1 MNIKINKYSEMK
13 LENRTAIITGGAS
26 GIGLETSKLFINEG
40 ANVVI
45 ADITEAA
52 GKSAARKLGNKCHFV
67 KTDVSDKSSAYFCVI
82 ETIKKFGRIEILIN
96 NAGITSDASL
106 LKMSSEQFEKVID
119 INLKGVFLMT
129 KYAANH
135 MAENNYG
142 RIINTSSIVGLYG
155 NFGQT
160 NYAASKSGVIGMT
173 KTWARELGRKGI
185 TVNAVAPGFIATD
198 MIGTVPE
205 KILNTIKERTPL
217 GRLGTPSDIAKAYL
231 FLASDDA
238 EFITGIT
245 LSVDGG
251 LVW

>member
-1 MNIKINKYSEMK
+1 MK
-13 LENRTAIITGGAS
+13 LQDRTAIITGGAN
-26 GIGLETSKLFINEG
+26 GIGLETAKLFITEG
-40 ANVVI
+40 ANVII
-45 ADITEAA
+45 ADINDKAGNIAA
-52 GKSAARKLGNKCHFV
+52 EKLGSKCKFV
-67 KTDVSDKSSAYFCVI
+67 KTDVSDKTSAVFCVN
-82 ETIKKFGRIEILIN
+82 EALKQFGTIDILIN

-106 LKMSSEQFEKVID
+106 FKMSSDQFEKVID
-119 INLKGVFLMT
+119 INLKGVFFMT
-129 KYAANH
+129 KYAAAQ

-173 KTWARELGRKGI
+173 KSWARELGRKGI
-185 TVNAVAPGFIATD
+185 TVNAVAPGFILTD
-198 MIGTVPE
+198 MLGTVPE
-205 KILNTIKERTPL
+205 KILINIKERTPL
-217 GRLGTPSDIAKAYL
+217 GRLGSPADIARAYL

-238 EFITGIT
+238 EFITGTT

>member
-1 MNIKINKYSEMK
+1 MKITGK
-13 LENRTAIITGGAS
+13 TAIITGGAS
-26 GIGLETSKLFINEG
+26 GIGLEAVNLFLEEG

-45 ADITEAA
+45 ADIDEISGKAA
-52 GKSAARKLGNKCHFV
+52 EVSFGKKCRFI
-67 KTDVSDKSSAYFCVI
+67 KTDVSDKSSAYMCMND
-82 ETIKKFGRIEILIN
+82 TMKRFGSIDILIN

-106 LKMSSEQFEKVID
+106 AKMSEEQFDKVIN
-119 INLKGVFLMT
+119 INLKGVFNMT
-129 KYAANH
+129 KYASLP
-135 MAENNYG
+135 MAEKNYG

-173 KTWARELGRKGI
+173 KVWARELGKKGI
-185 TVNAVAPGFIATD
+185 TVNAVAPGFIDTG
-198 MIGTVPE
+198 MLSTVPE
-205 KILNTIKERTPL
+205 KVLNNIKERTPL
-217 GRLGTPSDIAKAYL
+217 GRLGSALEIAKAYL

-238 EFITGIT
+238 SFITGIT

>member
-1 MNIKINKYSEMK
+1 MK
-13 LENRTAIITGGAS
+13 LHGRTAIITGGAC
-26 GIGLETSKLFINEG
+26 GIGLETARLFIKEG

-45 ADITEAA
+45 ADINEAA
-52 GKSAARKLGNKCHFV
+52 GKNAANELGEKCRFV
-67 KTDVSDKSSAYFCVI
+67 KTNVSDKSSAYFCII
-82 ETIKKFGRIEILIN
+82 EAIKKFGKLDILIN
-96 NAGITSDASL
+96 NAGITGDASL
-106 LKMSSEQFEKVID
+106 LKMSSEQFERVID
-119 INLKGVFLMT
+119 INLKGVFFMT
-129 KYAANH
+129 KYAAVQ

-185 TVNAVAPGFIATD
+185 TVNAVAPGFIETG
-198 MIGTVPE
+198 MLGTVPE
-205 KILNTIKERTPL
+205 KILNSIKERTPL
-217 GRLGTPSDIAKAYL
+217 GRLGTPADIARAYL

>member
-1 MNIKINKYSEMK
+1 MK
-13 LENRTAIITGGAS
+13 LDNKTAIITGGAS
-26 GIGLETSKLFINEG
+26 GIGLESAKLFISEG
-40 ANVVI
+40 ANVII
-45 ADITEAA
+45 ADLNESEGKPAAEA
-52 GKSAARKLGNKCHFV
+52 LGSRCRFV
-67 KTDVSDKSSAYFCVI
+67 KTDVSDKSSAYFCVM
-82 ETIKKFGRIEILIN
+82 EAIKRFGSLEILVN

-106 LKMSSEQFEKVID
+106 HKMSSEQFEKVID
-119 INLKGVFLMT
+119 VNLKGVFFMT
-129 KYAANH
+129 KYAAAQ

-185 TVNAVAPGFIATD
+185 TVNAVAPGFIDTG
-198 MIGTVPE
+198 MLNTVPA
-205 KILNTIKERTPL
+205 KILDNIKQRTPL
-217 GRLGTPSDIAKAYL
+217 GRLGSPADIAKAYL

-238 EFITGIT
+238 AFITGIT

>member
-1 MNIKINKYSEMK
+1 MK

-26 GIGLETSKLFINEG
+26 GIGLETANIFIKEG
-40 ANVVI
+40 ANVII
-45 ADITEAA
+45 ADINEEA
-52 GKSAARKLGNKCHFV
+52 GKSAVQKFGSKCKFV
-67 KTDVSDKSSAYFCVI
+67 KTDVSDKSSAYFCIV
-82 ETIKKFGRIEILIN
+82 EAIKKFGKLDILIN

-119 INLKGVFLMT
+119 INLKGVFFMT
-129 KYAANH
+129 KYAATH

-217 GRLGTPSDIAKAYL
+217 GRLGTPANIAKAYL

>member
-1 MNIKINKYSEMK
+1 MK
-13 LENRTAIITGGAS
+13 LYNRTAVITGGAN
-26 GIGLETSKLFINEG
+26 GIGLETAKLFISEG

-45 ADITEAA
+45 ADTNEAA
-52 GKSAARKLGNKCHFV
+52 GKEAAESLGENCRFI
-67 KTDVSDKSSAYFCVI
+67 KTDVSDKSSAYFCI
-82 ETIKKFGRIEILIN
+82 NDTLKKFGSLEILIN

-106 LKMSSEQFEKVID
+106 MKMSSEQFEKVID
-119 INLKGVFLMT
+119 INLKGVFFMT
-129 KYAANH
+129 KYAAAH
-135 MAENNYG
+135 MAEKKYG

-173 KTWARELGRKGI
+173 KTWARELGRNGI
-185 TVNAVAPGFIATD
+185 TVNAVAPGFIDTG
-198 MIGTVPE
+198 MLNTVPE
-205 KILNTIKERTPL
+205 KILDNIKLRTPL
-217 GRLGTPSDIAKAYL
+217 GRLGTPKDIAKAYL

>member
-1 MNIKINKYSEMK
+1 MK
-13 LENRTAIITGGAS
+13 LQGKTAIITGGAS
-26 GIGLETSKLFINEG
+26 GIGLETAKLFINEG

-45 ADITEAA
+45 ADINDNA
-52 GKSAARKLGNKCHFV
+52 GKLAAEKLGIKCKFV
-67 KTDVSDKSSAYFCVI
+67 KTDVSDKSSAYFCVM
-82 ETIKKFGRIEILIN
+82 EAFKKFGSLEILIN

-119 INLKGVFLMT
+119 INLKGVFFMT
-129 KYAANH
+129 KYAATQ
-135 MAENNYG
+135 MAESNYG
-142 RIINTSSIVGLYG
+142 RIINTSSIVGIYG

-185 TVNAVAPGFIATD
+185 TVNAVAPGFIETD
-198 MIGTVPE
+198 MLGTIPE
-205 KILNTIKERTPL
+205 KVLNNIKERTPL
-217 GRLGTPSDIAKAYL
+217 GRLGAPADIAKAYL

-238 EFITGIT
+238 EFITGTT

>member
-1 MNIKINKYSEMK
+1 MK
-13 LENRTAIITGGAS
+13 LKDKTAIITGGAS
-26 GIGLETSKLFINEG
+26 GIGLATAVLFINEG

-45 ADITEAA
+45 ADNNEAT
-52 GKSAARKLGNKCHFV
+52 GKKAEIALGKNCRFF
-67 KTDVSDKSSAYFCVI
+67 KTDVSDKSSAYFCVM
-82 ETIKKFGRIEILIN
+82 EAFKKFGSLEILIN

-119 INLKGVFLMT
+119 VNLKGVFFMT
-129 KYAANH
+129 KYAATQ
-135 MAENNYG
+135 MAEKNYG

-185 TVNAVAPGFIATD
+185 TVNAVAPGFIDTG
-198 MIGTVPE
+198 MLTTVPE
-205 KILNTIKERTPL
+205 NILDNIKQRTPL
-217 GRLGTPSDIAKAYL
+217 GRLGIPEDIAKAYL

-238 EFITGIT
+238 AFITGIT

>member
-1 MNIKINKYSEMK
+1 MK
-13 LENRTAIITGGAS
+13 LHNRTAVITGGAN
-26 GIGLETSKLFINEG
+26 GIGLETAKLFISEG

-45 ADITEAA
+45 ADTNEAA
-52 GKSAARKLGNKCHFV
+52 GKEAAESLGENCMFI
-67 KTDVSDKSSAYFCVI
+67 KTDVSDKSSAYFCI
-82 ETIKKFGRIEILIN
+82 NDTLKKFGSLEILIN

-106 LKMSSEQFEKVID
+106 VKMSSEQFEKVID
-119 INLKGVFLMT
+119 INLKGVFFMT
-129 KYAANH
+129 KYAATH
-135 MAENNYG
+135 MAEKKYG

-173 KTWARELGRKGI
+173 KTWARELGRNGI
-185 TVNAVAPGFIATD
+185 TVNAVAPGFIDTG
-198 MIGTVPE
+198 MLNTVPE
-205 KILNTIKERTPL
+205 KILDNIKQRTPL
-217 GRLGTPSDIAKAYL
+217 GRLGSPIDIAKAYL

-238 EFITGIT
+238 AFITGIT

>member
-1 MNIKINKYSEMK
+1 MRLKDK
-13 LENRTAIITGGAS
+13 TAIITGGAN
-26 GIGLETSKLFINEG
+26 GIGLAAAELFINEG
-40 ANVVI
+40 ANVLI
-45 ADITEAA
+45 ADNNETEGKATAA
-52 GKSAARKLGNKCHFV
+52 ALGSKCRFL
-67 KTDVSDKSSAYFCVI
+67 KTDVSDKSSAYFCI
-82 ETIKKFGRIEILIN
+82 NDALKKFGKLDILIN

-106 LKMSSEQFEKVID
+106 FKMSSEQFEKVID
-119 INLKGVFLMT
+119 VNLKGVFFMT
-129 KYAANH
+129 KYAATH

-185 TVNAVAPGFIATD
+185 TVNAVAPGFIDTG
-198 MIGTVPE
+198 MLGTVPE
-205 KILNTIKERTPL
+205 KILDSIKERTPL
-217 GRLGTPSDIAKAYL
+217 GRLGIPEDIAKAYL

-238 EFITGIT
+238 AFITGIT

>member
-1 MNIKINKYSEMK
+1 MK
-13 LENRTAIITGGAS
+13 LQGRTAIITGGAN
-26 GIGLETSKLFINEG
+26 GIGLETAKLFIEEG

-52 GKSAARKLGNKCHFV
+52 GKSASQKLGSKCHFV
-67 KTDVSDKSSAYFCVI
+67 KTDVSDKSSAYLCII
-82 ETIKKFGRIEILIN
+82 EALKKFSRVDILIN
-96 NAGITSDASL
+96 NAGITNDASL

-119 INLKGVFLMT
+119 INLKGVFFMT
-129 KYAANH
+129 KYAAAH

-173 KTWARELGRKGI
+173 KTWARELGKKGI
-185 TVNAVAPGFIATD
+185 TVNAVAPGFIETD
-198 MIGTVPE
+198 MLGTVPE
-205 KILNTIKERTPL
+205 KILDNIKERTPL
-217 GRLGTPSDIAKAYL
+217 GRLGSPANIAKAYL

-251 LVW
+251 LIW

>member
-1 MNIKINKYSEMK
+1 MK
-13 LENRTAIITGGAS
+13 LKDRTAIITGGAS
-26 GIGLETSKLFINEG
+26 GIGLETAKLFINEG

-45 ADITEAA
+45 ADINDNA
-52 GKSAARKLGNKCHFV
+52 GKLSAEKLGIKCKFV
-67 KTDVSDKSSAYFCVI
+67 KTDVSDKSSAYFCVM
-82 ETIKKFGRIEILIN
+82 EAFKKFGSLEILIN

-106 LKMSSEQFEKVID
+106 LKMSSEQFKKVID
-119 INLKGVFLMT
+119 INLKGVFFMT
-129 KYAANH
+129 KYAATH

-185 TVNAVAPGFIATD
+185 TVNAVAPGFIETE
-198 MIGTVPE
+198 MLGTIPE
-205 KILNTIKERTPL
+205 KVLKSIKERTPL
-217 GRLGTPSDIAKAYL
+217 GRLGTPADIAKAYL

>member
-1 MNIKINKYSEMK
+1 MK
-13 LENRTAIITGGAS
+13 LDNKTAIITGGAS
-26 GIGLETSKLFINEG
+26 GIGLESAKLFISEG
-40 ANVVI
+40 ANVII
-45 ADITEAA
+45 ADLNESDGKPAAEA
-52 GKSAARKLGNKCHFV
+52 LGSRCRFV
-67 KTDVSDKSSAYFCVI
+67 KTDVSDKSSAYFCVM
-82 ETIKKFGRIEILIN
+82 EALKRFGSLEILVN

-106 LKMSSEQFEKVID
+106 HKMSSEQFEKVID
-119 INLKGVFLMT
+119 VNLKGVFFMT
-129 KYAANH
+129 KYAAAQ

-185 TVNAVAPGFIATD
+185 TVNAVAPGFIDTG
-198 MIGTVPE
+198 MLNTVPAN
-205 KILNTIKERTPL
+205 ILDNIKQRTPL
-217 GRLGTPSDIAKAYL
+217 GRLGSPADIAKAYL

-238 EFITGIT
+238 AFITGIT